1 MKPFFA
7 DISEEGRYSRIIIKK
22 LSPINLDLQ
31 VSEPIFANFVTV
43 DKYSFTLS
51 PEDYI
56 FILLY

>member
-1 MKPFFA
+1 MFQKKGGTV
-7 DISEEGRYSRIIIKK
+7 ELLGK
-22 LSPINLDLQ
+22 LSPINLDVQ

-56 FILLY
+56 FIRLY